1 MLTFPSAEVAGEA
14 VGHACTSHASS
25 GIAAHCIAP
34 TSHSTCIL
42 VDHSSAD
49 WPTRHNS
56 QTTVLRRSTD
66 SGRRSGLHRCSAVH
80 TCRLCARHHRAVIP
94 PLSVRDIIARQQV
107 EARLD
112 DMDTYTSGDLLKL
125 CDVYIL
131 KHPPALVLVEL
142 GVMSSADRERYIVL
156 DTQHRLFL
164 W

>member
-1 MLTFPSAEVAGEA
+1 
-14 VGHACTSHASS
+14 
-25 GIAAHCIAP
+25 
-34 TSHSTCIL
+34 
-42 VDHSSAD
+42 
-49 WPTRHNS
+49 
-56 QTTVLRRSTD
+56 
-66 SGRRSGLHRCSAVH
+66 
-80 TCRLCARHHRAVIP
+80 
-94 PLSVRDIIARQQV
+94 LSVRDIIARQQV
-107 EARLD
+107 VARLD